1 LSRVFR
7 PLLANQV
14 MGQEAKDAPMSGP
27 SKRRGRELLQKLIE
41 DRRRS
46 EGPVRDFGAFERDL
60 HERVAEFE
68 REILADEL
76 KRLDVDVP
84 VVLIEGVPHRRV
96 LRSEETYLSAA
107 GPVRVERSLYAARRD
122 GERAVSPL
130 ELRAG
135 IVEGLWTPTAA
146 KQAAWV
152 VAHLTPYEGQELFAM
167 LGNMQPSKSSLD
179 RLPKQL
185 SARWEAQRESFEQ
198 SLRQGEAVPPEATTV
213 AVSLDGVLVPMKDGE
228 RETKRTRA
236 VAEGKLAC
244 GPAGYQEVG
253 CGTVSFYD
261 AEGERLSTVKI
272 GRMPESKK
280 VTLKA
285 ILTAELN
292 AAFAQ
297 RPDLHL
303 VTVADGTVDNWEYL
317 HGALPP
323 STEVVDFYHAAEH
336 LNEALSAA
344 YGEGTVKC
352 RAQFEKL
359 RLVLRDDPE
368 GVEKVIRSL
377 LHLTKQSPR
386 RSRIT
391 TELAYFR
398 KHRHRMRYAT
408 LRAGKFPIGSGV
420 VEAACKTLATQR
432 LKRSG
437 MRWRHAGGQAILTFR
452 ALAQSDRFD
461 KAWALVAATYKVEVT
476 LFDRVIAMSDYRR

>member
-1 LSRVFR
+1 
-7 PLLANQV
+7 
-14 MGQEAKDAPMSGP
+14 MEQEERAKVVRTPGKT
-27 SKRRGRELLQKLIE
+27 KRGARELLQKLME
-41 DRRRS
+41 DRQRS
-46 EGPVRDFGAFERDL
+46 EAPVGDFAAFERDL
-60 HERVAEFE
+60 HERVAEVE
-68 REILADEL
+68 REFLAEEL

-84 VVLIEGVPHRRV
+84 VVLIDGVPHRRV

-107 GPVRVERSLYAARRD
+107 GPVRVERTLYSARQP
-122 GERAVSPL
+122 GERAISPL

-135 IVEGLWTPTAA
+135 MVEGMWTPTAA

-152 VAHLTPYEGQELFAM
+152 VAHLSPYEGQELFAM

-185 SARWEAQRESFEQ
+185 SARWEAQRESFEK
-198 SLRQGEAVPPEATTV
+198 SLRQGELVPAEAITV
-213 AVSLDGVLVPMKDGE
+213 AVSLDGVMVPMKDGE
-228 RETKRTRA
+228 RETKRARA

-292 AAFAQ
+292 AALEQ

-303 VTVADGTVDNWEYL
+303 VTVADGTNDNWEYL
-317 HGALPP
+317 HSALPP
-323 STEVVDFYHAAEH
+323 STEVADFYHAADH

-377 LHLTKQSPR
+377 LHLTKQFPR
-386 RSRIT
+386 RRRIT

-398 KHRHRMRYAT
+398 KNRHRMRYAT
-408 LRAGKFPIGSGV
+408 LRAAKLPIGSGV

-452 ALAQSDRFD
+452 ALAQSERFD